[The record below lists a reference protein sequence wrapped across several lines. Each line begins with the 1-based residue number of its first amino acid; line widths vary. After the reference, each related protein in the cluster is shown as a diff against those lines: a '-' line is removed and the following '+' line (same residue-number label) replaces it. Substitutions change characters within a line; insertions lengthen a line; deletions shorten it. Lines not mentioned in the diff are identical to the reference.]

1 MNQENKGLLQRK
13 AYDSNYLENIPNK
26 TPEDYQQIT
35 KLQKEM
41 KDLKKQI
48 NKERKEY
55 AKYIEQNT
63 KNSLVNSS
71 YKHLLWLNT
80 KRHLI
85 V

>member
-26 TPEDYQQIT
+26 SPEDYQQIT
-35 KLQKEM
+35 KLHKEM

-55 AKYIEQNT
+55 AKYIEMNT
-63 KNSLVNSS
+63 KNSLVNLS
-71 YKHLLWLNT
+71 YKHLLWLNI

>member
-26 TPEDYQQIT
+26 SPEDYQQIT

-55 AKYIEQNT
+55 AKYIEMNT
-63 KNSLVNSS
+63 KNSLVNLS
-71 YKHLLWLNT
+71 YKHLLWLNI